1 MTVRFGELRGLTSL
15 PINRVHD
22 QFRYEEVL
30 TVLPVLD
37 AASRETLLV
46 ATRPMLALLI
56 PVRVPPRHW
65 MTRWAAWET
74 VSITDP
80 GAPPGEDD
88 VYRLDV
94 LVGSQTFQAQLRGE
108 RGRKALRDFVMAM
121 RLSQPRAAA
130 NRSRAPGR

>member
-1 MTVRFGELRGLTSL
+1 MRFGELRGLTSL

-37 AASRETLLV
+37 AASSRETLFV
-46 ATRPMLALLI
+46 ATRPVLALLI

-65 MTRWAAWET
+65 MTRWAAWDT

-80 GAPPGEDD
+80 GPPVGPQDD
-88 VYRLDV
+88 LYRLDV
-94 LVGSQTFQAQLRGE
+94 LVGSQTFQARLRGE

-121 RLSQPRAAA
+121 RLSQPRSPAT
-130 NRSRAPGR
+130 RSRTPGR